1 VRYYFK
7 NLIFHVFDFVSS
19 LINCLLSF
27 IGIYPKLDFGISYL
41 CAIEVKKM
49 QKDLGH
55 HMENKAEKLE
65 QADNLKAE
73 AERALDVGS

>member
-1 VRYYFK
+1 MRYYFK
-7 NLIFHVFDFVSS
+7 NLIFHVFDLASS

-41 CAIEVKKM
+41 CFLEVKTMK
-49 QKDLGH
+49 KNLDH
-55 HMENKAEKLE
+55 HMENKADKLE

-73 AERALDVGS
+73 AERTLDVGS